1 MLFVSVRYQHILKS
15 HTPIDA
21 YHLISSHLLSYHFI
35 YYHII
40 SYQISY
46 HMSYPIMTY
55 HIISCHTM
63 SYCCLCLYMSIHVWI
78 CIRHTCIIHIL
89 MFGWI
94 KNHARK
100 PALTVLKLSSE
111 WQHVTAA
118 IWPWT
123 EIMLTR
129 QLMKLVLVSPRTMLG
144 NNITV
149 LNACSA
155 QARKHYKH
163 SDLGPGCW
171 WARFLAWIYSCCPAA
186 IILGSW

>member
-21 YHLISSHLLSYHFI
+21 YHLISSPLVSFHILSYH
-35 YYHII
+35 II
-40 SYQISY
+40 
-46 HMSYPIMTY
+46 PD
-55 HIISCHTM
+55 IIPHVV
-63 SYCCLCLYMSIHVWI
+63 CLYMSIHVWI

-129 QLMKLVLVSPRTMLG
+129 QLMKLDLVSPRTMLG

-149 LNACSA
+149 LNVCSA

-171 WARFLAWIYSCCPAA
+171 WARFLAWIYRCCPAA